1 MEVKKRKMKTK
12 IIVALVIGIAL
23 IGLTGVASASM
34 FDDFYSGFNS
44 YSYESVDHSSLNI
57 VRSYTPSLSIAKPYI
72 STYTSI
78 SSVFEVYEPTDTT
91 SPSVYE
97 PYSSGNLAVSYFG
110 SNNGETI
117 SGSVIDSTSPYYI
130 AESIPF
136 GTGTFSFSAFA
147 SYWP

>member
-1 MEVKKRKMKTK
+1 MNTK

-23 IGLTGVASASM
+23 VGLTGAASASM
-34 FDDFYSGFNS
+34 FDDFYAGFNS
-44 YSYESVDHSSLNI
+44 YSPESIDYL
-57 VRSYTPSLSIAKPYI
+57 YP
-72 STYTSI
+72 
-78 SSVFEVYEPTDTT
+78 SVFEVYEPTDTT
-91 SPSVYE
+91 SPSVSE
-97 PYSSGNLAVSYFG
+97 PYSSGSLEVSYFG
-110 SNNGETI
+110 SSNGETI